1 MTGLLSALFTAWCLY
16 VVWKWLFPG
25 KEVREQRRHYKR
37 ERKLG
42 IIYPWATP
50 RDDSQEL
57 NEGIDF
63 KMGKIFKWETAGD
76 GMLLRF
82 KPAIKDV
89 SASIMYLGV
98 DGRTYA
104 GNRLPVRLY
113 VRELGVLVIKAPMDG
128 IFEACQK
135 GGELKPGDSVYFLH
149 TSPDYI
155 EGWSA
160 EFERAKE
167 EEKRRRREQYLAELE
182 EEKVR
187 RESPE
192 YKAKL
197 KAEHEARLAQ
207 EKAEIASKLKEKQRR
222 RDLEKQVRQELIDG
236 GELFGD
242 QTKRPPIPREVVD
255 AVYRRDG
262 GRCQECGATEDLQL
276 DHIIPFSKGGATS
289 VENLQ
294 LLCGKC
300 NREKSNKIG

>member
-1 MTGLLSALFTAWCLY
+1 MTGILSTLFTAWCFY

-25 KEVREQRRHYKR
+25 KEVKEQRRHYKR

-42 IIYPWATP
+42 IVYPWATP
-50 RDDSQEL
+50 RDDSKEL
-57 NEGIDF
+57 IEGIDF
-63 KMGKIFKWETAGD
+63 RMGKIFKWEKVGD

-82 KPAIKDV
+82 KPIIKDV
-89 SASIMYLGV
+89 SASIIYPGIE
-98 DGRTYA
+98 GRAYA
-104 GNRLPVRLY
+104 GNRLPIHLY

-128 IFEACQK
+128 IFEACRE
-135 GGELKPGDSVYFLH
+135 GGELKPGDSVYLLH

-155 EGWSA
+155 KEWVVES
-160 EFERAKE
+160 ERIKE
-167 EEKRRRREQYLAELE
+167 NEKRRRREQYQAELE
-182 EEKVR
+182 EEKAR

-192 YKAKL
+192 YKARL

-207 EKAEIASKLKEKQRR
+207 ERSEIARKLKEKQRQR
-222 RDLEKQVRQELIDG
+222 ELEKQVRQELIDS

-276 DHIIPFSKGGATS
+276 DHIIPFSKGGATT